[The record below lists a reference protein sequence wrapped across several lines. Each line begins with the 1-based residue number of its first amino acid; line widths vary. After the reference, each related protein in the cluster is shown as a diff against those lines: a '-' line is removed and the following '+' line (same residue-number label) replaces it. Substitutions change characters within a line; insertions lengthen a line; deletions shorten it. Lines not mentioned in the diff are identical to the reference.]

1 MGTCSQTTWAKL
13 RTLLTWPPKLLRT
26 LCGRDV
32 DSRQYRPMIM
42 TSELRFVCALGEVRT
57 LFLTLIG
64 GTNSNQ
70 QRKDITVVH
79 GIYL

>member
-42 TSELRFVCALGEVRT
+42 TSELRFVCALGEIRTHTVRV
-57 LFLTLIG
+57 LNPFPLP
-64 GTNSNQ
+64 
-70 QRKDITVVH
+70 V
-79 GIYL
+79 GIRGPAGYGLPP